1 MASLFDLLRSR
12 FPADLTK
19 PFLILRGG
27 RVLSYG
33 DIDALSARFANVLT
47 ASGAKPG
54 DRVAVQVE
62 KSAEAVALYLAFL
75 RAGLVYLP
83 LNSAYRDD
91 ELEYFFTD
99 AEARIAVGDPASTQC
114 ASVAAKCNIAT
125 YLTLGSQGDGTLID
139 AAQTASP
146 AHQPAARTTDDLAAI
161 LYSSGTTGKPKGVM
175 LSNGNLAANAL
186 TLHTLWDFKPTDV
199 LLHALPIFHTHGLFV
214 ALNTTILNGSPI
226 LFHTKFNA
234 DDVIADLP
242 RATVMMG
249 VPTFYVRLL
258 TNAKLNRDLCKN
270 MRLFISGS
278 APLLDETFSSFE
290 DRTGHAILERYGMTE
305 AGMITSALP
314 HKPRRAN
321 TVGWPLPDVTLRIV
335 NERGADISGDE
346 TGEIHIQGPNVF
358 KGYWRKPEKTAED
371 FVTLGSEERF
381 FKTGDLA
388 RFEPDG
394 MISIVG
400 RAKDMLISGGFNVY
414 PKEIETI
421 IDGLPGVDES
431 AVVGMPHPDFGE
443 AGLAIITMKPNA
455 APLTSDAV
463 VSALKAALANYK
475 IPKLI
480 VFAETLPRN
489 AMGKV
494 QKKELRQTYA
504 TQWDAYI
511 KQP

>member
-1 MASLFDLLRSR
+1 MSESLFHLLRSR
-12 FPADLTK
+12 FPQDLAK
-19 PFLILRGG
+19 PFLILKGG
-27 RVLSYG
+27 RSVTYG
-33 DIDALSARFANVLT
+33 EMDALSARMANALV
-47 ASGAKPG
+47 AAGAAVG

-62 KSAEAVALYLAFL
+62 KSAEAVALYLACI

-91 ELEYFFTD
+91 ELEYFLKD
-99 AEARIAVGDPASTQC
+99 AEARVAVGDPHAGNFG
-114 ASVAAKCNIAT
+114 AVAAACKTAS
-125 YLTLGSQGDGTLID
+125 YLTLGVAGDGTLM
-139 AAQTASP
+139 AAAATASEEHTP
-146 AHQPAARTTDDLAAI
+146 VARSADDLAAI

-186 TLHTLWDFKPTDV
+186 TLHKLWDFAPTDV

-214 ALNTTILNGSPI
+214 ALNTTILNGTPI
-226 LFHTKFNA
+226 LFHAKFNT
-234 DDVIADLP
+234 DDVLADLP

-249 VPTFYVRLL
+249 VPTYYVRLL
-258 TNAKLNRDLCKN
+258 SSPKLDRPVTKN

-278 APLLDETFSSFE
+278 APLLEETFRRFE
-290 DRTGHAILERYGMTE
+290 ERTGHAILERYGMTE
-305 AGMITSALP
+305 AGMITSA
-314 HKPRRAN
+314 HIDKPRRAN

-335 NERGADISGDE
+335 NEQNIAVAPGE
-346 TGEIHIQGPNVF
+346 TGEIQIKGPNVF

-371 FVTLGSEERF
+371 FTNGF

-394 MISIVG
+394 MVSIVG
-400 RAKDMLISGGFNVY
+400 RAKDMMISGGFNVY
-414 PKEIETI
+414 PKEIETM

-431 AVVGMPHPDFGE
+431 AVVGMPHADFGE
-443 AGLAIITMKPNA
+443 AGLAIITLKPGA
-455 APLTSDAV
+455 ALTVDAV
-463 VSALKAALANYK
+463 TTALKASLANYK

-480 VFAETLPRN
+480 VFAEALPRN

-504 TQWDAYI
+504 AQWAVAVGA
-511 KQP
+511 KPN